1 MFLPPASV
9 SCLSF
14 VLIEQRAIKE
24 LHTSSLIVETDDII
38 IVTEGVQVPLLS
50 LRISAPC
57 LSPVCECWARS
68 GVYLCK
74 LRDTTTMLSQPSSQG
89 QEILSQ
95 TKPIQSQEK

>member
-1 MFLPPASV
+1 MLTELSKSAMLLLLSLKRMTLSSV
-9 SCLSF
+9 
-14 VLIEQRAIKE
+14 
-24 LHTSSLIVETDDII
+24 
-38 IVTEGVQVPLLS
+38 GVQVPLLS